1 MTGCRLTLYN
11 TEIPTAAVS
20 HWAPACLGSLWTH
33 QQFWAEVRSLEELMT
48 FLFLRWS
55 PSFPWYLLLGM
66 FICSSESSP
75 SCQDP
80 RWGLKS
86 RPLPEAGQAQ
96 SCQHQKGVGTRTSMG
111 TPHTPSQA
119 ERRIYAV
126 QGTTASHFSK
136 IGCSEAMK
144 PPPARQAA
152 GLMQSSPGL
161 SWGNRLSICCSPHSS
176 VLHHDT
182 SSRKREV
189 EPGQGTATPT
199 KHTALTWLPHL
210 CSSPAS
216 LVLPGTMLQC
226 RPGAKDTL
234 RDTGTN
240 PPCLGARMQGK
251 AGDGN
256 TKEQRQTLEEEMC
269 PAHTAHVN
277 LHEHP
282 KNTME
287 APAPTRREVSGSRR
301 VGCVF
306 PSPTVQEPSATGGGS
321 QPLAHH
327 SCLRCRAPGPAHI
340 APKAPWSQGCHGCHV
355 EGRLLVGTAK
365 SERRELELV

>member
-1 MTGCRLTLYN
+1 M
-11 TEIPTAAVS
+11 
-20 HWAPACLGSLWTH
+20 
-33 QQFWAEVRSLEELMT
+33 
-48 FLFLRWS
+48 
-55 PSFPWYLLLGM
+55 
-66 FICSSESSP
+66 
-75 SCQDP
+75 
-80 RWGLKS
+80 
-86 RPLPEAGQAQ
+86 
-96 SCQHQKGVGTRTSMG
+96 
-111 TPHTPSQA
+111 
-119 ERRIYAV
+119 

-240 PPCLGARMQGK
+240 PPCLGARTQGK

-256 TKEQRQTLEEEMC
+256 TKEQRQSLEEMC

-301 VGCVF
+301 VGCAF
-306 PSPTVQEPSATGGGS
+306 PLPIVQEPSATGGGS